1 MTDWARGLW
10 AALVVVA
17 LLAMAGSGLTAA
29 SAMSP
34 GSVTARGPLAYAAL
48 GDSYASGYGVPP
60 YSACG
65 RSDAAYAVQLGHL
78 RGVRLHRFVACAGAT
93 TSTLRSGGQLD
104 ALDEHT
110 ELVTVT
116 IGGNDTGWASAVA
129 SCLGGTDPECARALA
144 SSTERVTTTLPRALD
159 RVCAQ
164 IATRAPHAHVL
175 VVGYPRLFSPERGAF
190 LLASTAEEQ
199 ALNRGADLLDEVI
212 ARAARAHGFTFVDVR
227 DRFVDHGANAAYP
240 WIFGPF
246 TPAPFHPNA
255 AGYRAY
261 AAAVDEAV
269 LRYLAS

>member
-34 GSVTARGPLAYAAL
+34 GSVSARGPLAYAAL

-78 RGVRLHRFVACAGAT
+78 RGVRLVRFVACAGAT
-93 TSTLRSGGQLD
+93 TRTLRSGGQLD
-104 ALDEHT
+104 ALDEDT
-110 ELVTVT
+110 GLVTVT
-116 IGGNDTGWASAVA
+116 IGGNDTGWASAIEA
-129 SCLGGTDPECARALA
+129 CLEGTDAECARALA
-144 SSTERVTTTLPRALD
+144 ASTDRVVTTLPRALG
-159 RVCAQ
+159 RLYAQ
-164 IATRAPHAHVL
+164 IAARAPHAHVL
-175 VVGYPRLFSPERGAF
+175 VVGYPRLFSPGRGAA
-190 LLASTAEEQ
+190 LLASPAEQQ
-199 ALNRGADLLDEVI
+199 ALNKGADLLDDEI

-227 DRFVDHGANAAYP
+227 KPFADHGANATDP
-240 WIFGPF
+240 WILGPF
-246 TPAPFHPNA
+246 TSAPFHPDV

-261 AAAVDEAV
+261 AAAVGDAV
-269 LRYLAS
+269 LRYAGS